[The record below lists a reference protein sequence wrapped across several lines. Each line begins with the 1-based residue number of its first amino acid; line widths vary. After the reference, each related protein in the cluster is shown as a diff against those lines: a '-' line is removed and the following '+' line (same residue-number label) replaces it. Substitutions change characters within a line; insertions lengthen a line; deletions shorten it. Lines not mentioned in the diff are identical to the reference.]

1 MFGSKKSEIEH
12 LRLRVA
18 SLVERLEAEQQL
30 RQTAIRN
37 QARMAER
44 FAVQHNEVLRLR
56 TELAGQRRVA
66 DWLSKQLMSSLGYT
80 DAELEKLG
88 LEVAR
93 MDGEETP

>member
-1 MFGSKKSEIEH
+1 MFGSKKAEIEH
-12 LRLRVA
+12 LRIRVA

-30 RQTAIRN
+30 RQTAIGN

-44 FAVQHNEVLRLR
+44 TSTCHGEMARLR
-56 TELAGQRRVA
+56 TELAAQRRSN

-88 LEVAR
+88 IEVAR
-93 MDGEETP
+93 MDGEEKP